1 MDKFVDVML
10 LYFVC
15 LSLLICM
22 SQWAMVP
29 VLVTTVMVC
38 ICCLGMGMAACTH
51 DSSHND
57 VRVSSEQYFKN
68 GKVVCFGRS

>member
-1 MDKFVDVML
+1 ML
-10 LYFVC
+10 
-15 LSLLICM
+15 
-22 SQWAMVP
+22 QWAMVP
-29 VLVTTVMVC
+29 VLVMTVMVC

>member
-1 MDKFVDVML
+1 MDTFVDVMV

-29 VLVTTVMVC
+29 VLVMTVMVC
-38 ICCLGMGMAACTH
+38 ICCLGMGMAACTD